1 MTGLSQAPTRAA
13 EASVPQGA
21 VTAET
26 EALELVEADDN
37 RIGLYVTNNGAK
49 AVWLCL
55 CSPLVEEAVA
65 GEGPMLVKEGGS
77 VYISDYSGVVQV
89 ITAEGESVVSFSAV

>member
-1 MTGLSQAPTRAA
+1 MTGFSQAPTRSTSAA
-13 EASVPQGA
+13 IPQGK

-26 EALELVEADDN
+26 EALELVEEEEN
-37 RIGLYVTNNGAK
+37 RIGLYVTNNGTK

-55 CSPLVEEAVA
+55 CDPTIEEAVA

-77 VYISDYSGVVQV
+77 IYISDYAGAVQV
-89 ITAEGESVVSFSAV
+89 ITAESTSVVSFSAV